1 MERSDEPEQAASLEL
16 AAELARHQ
24 RWFVLTGAGVS
35 TDSGIPAYRDA
46 RGAWQHKPPIQYA
59 QFVGSEAVRRRYW
72 ARSFVG
78 YDRIERARPNGAHV
92 ALARLQQL
100 GRAPVIVTQNVDGLH
115 QKAGSS
121 SVIDLHGRLAQ
132 VECLSCSAATP
143 RAALQ
148 ERLSRDNPGLERAV
162 ASAITPDGDADVDDA
177 TCERLVVPCCAECG
191 GILKP
196 AVVFFGE
203 SVPAER
209 TALGYDALDAAD
221 AMLVV
226 GSSLQVFSGHRFV
239 RRAAANGKPIV
250 VVNRGVTRADPF
262 ARLKLNGSCASL
274 LAGALGVLGA
284 SSQHVDANG
293 DDSLPDHF

>member
-1 MERSDEPEQAASLEL
+1 MKPFEPSPAAIEL
-16 AAELARHQ
+16 AAELGRRA

-46 RGAWQHKPPIQYA
+46 LGAWQHKPPIQYA
-59 QFVGSEAVRRRYW
+59 DFVGSEAVRQRYW

-78 YDRIERARPNGAHV
+78 YERIERARPNGAHL
-92 ALARLQQL
+92 ALARLQSL
-100 GRAPVIVTQNVDGLH
+100 GLAPTIVTQNVDGLH

-132 VECLSCSAATP
+132 VECLACGSSSP

-148 ERLSRDNPGLERAV
+148 ARLSRDNPELESAV
-162 ASAITPDGDADVDDA
+162 ASAITPDGDADVDVE
-177 TCERLVVPCCAECG
+177 TCRRLRVPDCSSCG

-203 SVPAER
+203 SVPAQR
-209 TALGYDALDAAD
+209 TASGYDALDAAD
-221 AMLVV
+221 AVLVV

-250 VVNRGVTRADPF
+250 VVNRGVTRADTV
-262 ARLKLNGSCASL
+262 AHLKLDGSCASL
-274 LAGALGVLGA
+274 LEGALAVIA
-284 SSQHVDANG
+284 
-293 DDSLPDHF
+293 PCP

>member
-1 MERSDEPEQAASLEL
+1 MKPFDAPPRAAIEL
-16 AAELARHQ
+16 AAELGRRE

-46 RGAWQHKPPIQYA
+46 LGAWQHKPPIQYA
-59 QFVGSEAVRRRYW
+59 EFVGSDAVRQRYW

-78 YDRIERARPNGAHV
+78 YERIQRARPNGAHL
-92 ALARLQQL
+92 ALARLQSL
-100 GRAPVIVTQNVDGLH
+100 GRVPTIVTQNVDGLH

-121 SVIDLHGRLAQ
+121 SVIDLHGRLAHVQ
-132 VECLSCSAATP
+132 CLACRCSSP

-148 ERLSRDNPGLERAV
+148 ARLSRDNPGLESAV
-162 ASAITPDGDADVDDA
+162 ASAITPDGDADVDDE
-177 TCERLVVPCCAECG
+177 TCKRLRVPDCSSCG

-203 SVPAER
+203 SVPPER
-209 TALGYDALDAAD
+209 TASGYAALDAAD

-250 VVNRGVTRADPF
+250 VVNRGVTRADPM
-262 ARLKLNGSCASL
+262 AHLKLEGSCAAVL
-274 LAGALGVLGA
+274 EGALAVMA
-284 SSQHVDANG
+284 DRA
-293 DDSLPDHF
+293 

>member
-1 MERSDEPEQAASLEL
+1 MDAIDEPEQSAALEL
-16 AAELARHQ
+16 AAELGRHQ

-59 QFVGSEAVRRRYW
+59 EFVGSEAVRQRYW

-78 YDRIERARPNGAHV
+78 YERIERARPNGAHI
-92 ALARLQQL
+92 ALARLQEL

-115 QKAGSS
+115 QKAGAG
-121 SVIDLHGRLAQ
+121 SVIDLHGRLAH
-132 VECLSCSAATP
+132 VECLSCNRTTS

-148 ERLSRDNPGLERAV
+148 TRLSEDNPALSGAV
-162 ASAITPDGDADVDDA
+162 AGAITPDGDADIGDS
-177 TCERLVVPCCAECG
+177 TCRLLTVPNCLACG
-191 GILKP
+191 GVLKP

-209 TALGYDALDAAD
+209 TAGGYDALDAAD
-221 AMLVV
+221 AVLVV

-250 VVNRGVTRADPF
+250 VVNRGVTRADPL
-262 ARLKLNGSCASL
+262 ARLKLDGSCAAL
-274 LAGALGVLGA
+274 LEAAVAIITGAPSVAGSGPR
-284 SSQHVDANG
+284 STS
-293 DDSLPDHF
+293 